1 MAALLFILFPITTWT
16 YQKSERMENTLALLL
31 LFLIQTY
38 ST

>member
-1 MAALLFILFPITTWT
+1 MVALLFYPLPYYT
-16 YQKSERMENTLALLL
+16 YQKSERTENTLALLL